1 MQGNRVAL
9 RVEIEQNASSGAA
22 PVISD
27 EVNSLPPSPKPISA
41 GRQKGAS
48 PTREA
53 HEAGK
58 TDRIEHGQCD
68 RRHCRAN
75 QQHSTRSHHP
85 SRSIPSG
92 IPKRFRPSSHS
103 FANRLCRALWGVAWL
118 CLFRPSPK
126 PLHRWRRSLLRLFGA
141 RIGEGVVVHP
151 SARIWGPWNLE
162 MAAHSCLS
170 PHVDCYSVNTVRIG
184 AYATV
189 SQYSFL
195 CTATHN
201 ADLPEMPLVTAPIT
215 IGDHAWV
222 AADVFVGPNVTIG
235 EGAVVG
241 ARSTVIRDVKPWT
254 VVAGHPV
261 RTLRK
266 RPRTAAAGR
275 IKASRHEYFRPDPH
289 TQ

>member
-1 MQGNRVAL
+1 MAL
-9 RVEIEQNASSGAA
+9 RVEIEQNSSLAPAPAIDEAASS
-22 PVISD
+22 P
-27 EVNSLPPSPKPISA
+27 LPSPKPVRPA
-41 GRQKGAS
+41 VKKA
-48 PTREA
+48 P
-53 HEAGK
+53 
-58 TDRIEHGQCD
+58 
-68 RRHCRAN
+68 RRPAKRTKPEKL
-75 QQHSTRSHHP
+75 TRSDTP
-85 SRSIPSG
+85 TASAAPVVPVAITQPEAATPPDVRLPETVG
-92 IPKRFRPSSHS
+92 RFRPSTHS

-141 RIGEGVVVHP
+141 RIAEGVVVHP

-241 ARSTVIRDVKPWT
+241 ARSTVIRDVEPWT

-266 RPRTAAAGR
+266 RPRAAAAGR
-275 IKASRHEYFRPDPH
+275 PKSVPA
-289 TQ
+289 